1 MFWGLLIKL
10 VPHRFTVEASCLAD
24 EDSLEDVV
32 DPGVVVGVAAAGTA
46 AAIVAAAVVT
56 VAAAAVLD
64 LLLLLAAFAGWLVSL
79 GCNQGLV

>member
-1 MFWGLLIKL
+1 MITQ
-10 VPHRFTVEASCLAD
+10 VPHRFTVEASRLTD

-46 AAIVAAAVVT
+46 AANVAAAVVT

-64 LLLLLAAFAGWLVSL
+64 LLLLLLAAFAGWLVSL
-79 GCNQGLV
+79 GCNKGLV